1 MIKMTEQKKFYIS
14 PSLLA
19 ADYSDLGASVRRIEE
34 AGADFLHLD
43 IMDGH
48 FVPNISF
55 GPDLAAAL
63 RPHSKLIFDLHLM
76 ISDPAKYLDRFI
88 GAGADVITFHR
99 EAVEDPLPL
108 IYRIKDANVH
118 ASMAIS
124 PDTPVEAVYP
134 YLSKLDMV
142 LVMTVYPGFGGQKLI
157 PETLEKVT
165 LLRRRIEELGLDTDI
180 EVDGGISADNTAA
193 VTSAGANVVVAGSAI
208 FGSPRPRQ
216 VMLAMRAAAKDAPFV
231 G

>member
-1 MIKMTEQKKFYIS
+1 MITQKKFYIS

-19 ADYSDLGASVRRIEE
+19 ADYADLGASVRRIEE

-55 GPDLAAAL
+55 GPDLAASL

-88 GAGADVITFHR
+88 VAGADVITFHR
-99 EAVEDPLPL
+99 EAVDDPLPL

-124 PDTPVEAVYP
+124 PDTPAEAVYP

-157 PETLEKVT
+157 PKTLEKVRM
-165 LLRRRIEELGLDTDI
+165 LRQKVEEAGLDTDI
-180 EVDGGISADNTAA
+180 EVDGGITVDNTASA
-193 VTSAGANVVVAGSAI
+193 CAAGANVIVAGSAI
-208 FGSPRPRQ
+208 FGSQRPRQ
-216 VMLAMRAAAKDAPFV
+216 VILSMRAAAKDAPYI

>member
-1 MIKMTEQKKFYIS
+1 MITQKKLYIS

-19 ADYSDLGASVRRIEE
+19 ADYADLGASVRRIEE

-55 GPDLAAAL
+55 GPDLAASL

-88 GAGADVITFHR
+88 VAGADVITFHR

-124 PDTPVEAVYP
+124 PDTPAEAVYP

-157 PETLEKVT
+157 PQSLEKVRM
-165 LLRRRIEELGLDTDI
+165 LRQKVEEAGLDTDI
-180 EVDGGISADNTAA
+180 EVDGGITVDNTASA
-193 VTSAGANVVVAGSAI
+193 CAAGANVIVAGSAI
-208 FGSPRPRQ
+208 FGSQRPRQ
-216 VMLAMRAAAKDAPFV
+216 VILSMRAAAKDAPYI